1 MDLLNKIQ
9 NGIVMDHIKAGL
21 GIKLYDYLGFK
32 DAPFTVALITNAA
45 SGKLG
50 LKDIIKIENIVD
62 IDYTALGLIDDN
74 ITVSIIKNGE
84 IASKAKLSLPQR
96 VQDVIRCKNPRC
108 ITSIEKHIP
117 HIFILKDEG
126 KKRYGCA
133 YCEET
138 VENFQL

>member
-1 MDLLNKIQ
+1 MDLLNKIT

-32 DAPFTVALITNAA
+32 NAPFTVALITNAA
-45 SGKLG
+45 SRKLG

-62 IDYTALGLIDDN
+62 LDYTVLGLIDNN
-74 ITVSIIKNGE
+74 ITVSIIENGQ
-84 IASKAKLSLPQR
+84 ITSKSKLNLPQR
-96 VQDVIRCKNPRC
+96 VQDVIMCKNPRC

-117 HIFILKDEG
+117 HIFTLKDAG
-126 KKRYGCA
+126 IKRYGCV